1 MQASIL
7 SLYDPRRA
15 QTIVGG
21 GQIATWEG
29 FIAALY
35 RRRNDLIARHG
46 DGLRILTG
54 AITSPSL
61 AVQLAQLQQTFP
73 AMRWHQWEPLHR
85 DNEFAAA
92 QRSFGQN
99 VERVFNL
106 TKAERIFGIESDL
119 ISAAPGSLAYA
130 RHFAAARRPSE
141 TGGTMSR
148 VYAIESTP
156 TLVGAKADH
165 RLAMG
170 PDEIVASMRYLAGLL
185 GAGPE
190 AWSQQDHP
198 HAAWL
203 KAAADDLSDHKG
215 SALIHAGREQPAEVH
230 ILADAMNGALGGFGS
245 TVKLIAPVES
255 NAGSK
260 RQSLSDLVTDMNS
273 GKVDT
278 LIVLGANPVYDAL
291 RRRDRAREHLARAL
305 DS

>member
-1 MQASIL
+1 
-7 SLYDPRRA
+7 
-15 QTIVGG
+15 
-21 GQIATWEG
+21 
-29 FIAALY
+29 
-35 RRRNDLIARHG
+35 
-46 DGLRILTG
+46 LTG

-170 PDEIVASMRYLAGLL
+170 PDEIVASMRYLAGSL

-245 TVKLIAPVES
+245 TVELIAPVES

-278 LIVLGANPVYDAL
+278 LIVLGANPVYDAPADFDFMTAM
-291 RRRDRAREHLARAL
+291 RRVPFSVGLTLYDDERAREHLARAL